1 MNIIEYLYVAIA
13 MVEAGGHGKIVSFV
27 AGGPFACVLPAGI
40 VPLQGSTR
48 ALVNILLGL
57 GCHEFVCVGAE
68 ARHLED
74 ALDEIVEDA
83 GRMDVVTTAIE
94 EAKEA
99 AEYVLFAVGCLT
111 SHVVLVDGDCSFF
124 QAELVKLGAVPRSAC
139 RDEEAL

>member
-1 MNIIEYLYVAIA
+1 
-13 MVEAGGHGKIVSFV
+13 MVDAGEHGKIASFV
-27 AGGPFACVLPAGI
+27 AGVPFACVLPAAI
-40 VPLQGSTR
+40 APLQGSTR
-48 ALVNILLGL
+48 ALVNVLLKL

-111 SHVVLVDGDCSFF
+111 SHVVLVDGECGVFP
-124 QAELVKLGAVPRSAC
+124 AELVKLGAVPRSSGGN
-139 RDEEAL
+139 EEGL